1 MVLRLTRALISLGL
15 LHCVQLLIKLDR
27 LPFLFNSLSDPDHDD
42 DDFRKA
48 LIFEGGSRCYSCHTW
63 NILAL
68 FWTNPSYPPNSFSL
82 CPIPQCWVLP
92 YNVSLIGQSRISDR
106 RSRRRACTQQPR
118 APHPQFF
125 KAPQISPLSYPS
137 CFIFRVLVSLVLLT
151 LLLPHLLED
160 AESTC
165 ACEIIDLQN
174 QKKTFR
180 RIRTIISRN
189 TSNFDTWRL
198 VHSNESPD
206 AARCYKMLPRSLL
219 SKQGQH
225 FQQGFHRQNFR
236 PRKLLS
242 IFFSQKTLAAKRYHG
257 IVTEWWGLLL
267 EDNPDVLG
275 RGGAVLEWSSG

>member
-1 MVLRLTRALISLGL
+1 M
-15 LHCVQLLIKLDR
+15 
-27 LPFLFNSLSDPDHDD
+27 
-42 DDFRKA
+42 
-48 LIFEGGSRCYSCHTW
+48 
-63 NILAL
+63 AL

-174 QKKTFR
+174 KKRPFGGSERSYPETHQTLTPEDWS
-180 RIRTIISRN
+180 IQ
-189 TSNFDTWRL
+189 TSLPMLPVVT
-198 VHSNESPD
+198 
-206 AARCYKMLPRSLL
+206 RCYHDHCFQ
-219 SKQGQH
+219 SKVNIFNKVSIVKTSAH
-225 FQQGFHRQNFR
+225 ANSCRYSFLKRHWQQ
-236 PRKLLS
+236 S
-242 IFFSQKTLAAKRYHG
+242 
-257 IVTEWWGLLL
+257 VTM
-267 EDNPDVLG
+267 V
-275 RGGAVLEWSSG
+275 